1 LKYLVSTVTIF
12 NSYLFLNKL
21 LSVRFNLLH
30 PFLSKITLY
39 AASIDSNY
47 TVCRKNL
54 IMVISSSHIYSKS
67 NLDVVN
73 INTANKINVKRFT
86 QNGQIQIYQSSYRGS
101 YSSIIRD
108 SLRNAALGRKVLLI
122 QFMKGGVKQGVYNAV
137 RLCGNLT
144 WVRSSHSFDQ
154 YNIEAVENNKNL
166 KKSIHESTIELWNF
180 CKKELQSG
188 ENDQIILDEIFLAI
202 VMKIID
208 KDDLIST
215 LENRFISGDVIL
227 TGTAIP
233 KDLLLMANQITEL
246 RS

>member
-1 LKYLVSTVTIF
+1 
-12 NSYLFLNKL
+12 
-21 LSVRFNLLH
+21 
-30 PFLSKITLY
+30 
-39 AASIDSNY
+39 
-47 TVCRKNL
+47 
-54 IMVISSSHIYSKS
+54 MVISSSHIRSKS

-73 INTANKINVKRFT
+73 INTANNINVKRFT

-108 SLRNAALGRKVLLI
+108 SLRNAALGRKVLLV
-122 QFMKGGVKQGVYNAV
+122 QFMKGGVRQGIDNPI

-144 WVRSSHSFDQ
+144 WIRSSHSFDQ
-154 YNIEAVENNKNL
+154 YDPEEIEVNKNL
-166 KKSIHESTIELWNF
+166 KKIIHESIHELWNF
-180 CKKELQSG
+180 CKKELISG
-188 ENDQIILDEIFLAI
+188 IHDQIILDEISLAI
-202 VMKIID
+202 EMKIID

-227 TGTAIP
+227 TGTDIP

>member
-1 LKYLVSTVTIF
+1 
-12 NSYLFLNKL
+12 
-21 LSVRFNLLH
+21 
-30 PFLSKITLY
+30 
-39 AASIDSNY
+39 
-47 TVCRKNL
+47 
-54 IMVISSSHIYSKS
+54 MVISSSNNYSKGNS
-67 NLDVVN
+67 DVLK
-73 INTANKINVKRFT
+73 ISSANKINLKKFKH
-86 QNGQIQIYQSSYRGS
+86 NGHIQIYQSSYRGS
-101 YSSIIRD
+101 YPSIIRD

-122 QFMKGGVKQGVYNAV
+122 QFMKGGVKQGIDHAV
-137 RLCGNLT
+137 KLCGNLT

-154 YNIEAVENNKNL
+154 YNSEAIENNKNL
-166 KKSIHESTIELWNF
+166 KKSIHESTIALWNF

-202 VMKIID
+202 DMKIID

-227 TGTAIP
+227 TGTDIP

>member
-1 LKYLVSTVTIF
+1 
-12 NSYLFLNKL
+12 
-21 LSVRFNLLH
+21 
-30 PFLSKITLY
+30 
-39 AASIDSNY
+39 
-47 TVCRKNL
+47 
-54 IMVISSSHIYSKS
+54 MVLSSSDICSKN

-73 INTANKINVKRFT
+73 INTTNKIKVKRFA

-101 YSSIIRD
+101 YPSIIRD
-108 SLRNAALGRKVLLI
+108 SLRNAALGKKVLLI
-122 QFMKGGVKQGVYNAV
+122 QFMKGGVNQGVENPV

-154 YNIEAVENNKNL
+154 YNSEVIENNINL
-166 KKSIHESTIELWNF
+166 KKSIHESTFELWNF

-202 VMKIID
+202 DMKIID

-227 TGTAIP
+227 TGTDIP